1 MIAPANFVT
10 ELRNPFL
17 RWNSDA
23 LTVAVLCAHA
33 HELVHELPN
42 LPLRKNLGAVLE
54 VEVDHFLCREHW
66 AVVLVRSSD
75 HGREQS
81 SCARS
86 RNHIKVVRD
95 PGVRSIQFLNP
106 HNINT
111 FHCMDRFIATGSWG
125 MHAGR
130 KKTMVSD
137 LKLGFEKGN
146 NGPRNEASNASSI
159 DAQHRDQLPLGGR
172 RRVRMPAMT
181 VAVMGAR
188 FGRLRHGRISK
199 LPRW

>member
-1 MIAPANFVT
+1 MSKSLTLVCRYFPSYFGPMIAPANFVT

-17 RWNSDA
+17 QWNSDA
-23 LTVAVLCAHA
+23 LTAAVLCVHA
-33 HELVHELPN
+33 LELVHELLN

-95 PGVRSIQFLNP
+95 PGFRSIQFLNP

-111 FHCMDRFIATGSWG
+111 FHCMDRVTATGSWG

-130 KKTMVSD
+130 
-137 LKLGFEKGN
+137 
-146 NGPRNEASNASSI
+146 
-159 DAQHRDQLPLGGR
+159 R
-172 RRVRMPAMT
+172 RRCQTCSLDSRKEMMVPGMRPRTPPPSMLST
-181 VAVMGAR
+181 VISFPLDGGGVCGC
-188 FGRLRHGRISK
+188 LR
-199 LPRW
+199 